1 MNYDENLYRL
11 VIWSFPMVSIPECQ
25 EGKKFRAVQE
35 GTLLGFSFQINS
47 WLAVKFGISSSSDH
61 V

>member
-1 MNYDENLYRL
+1 
-11 VIWSFPMVSIPECQ
+11 MVSIPECQ